1 MIIIEIIIKPINP
14 ACNPRFS
21 VSSPKLA
28 ETFWMDD
35 LSKDTGNAPYLKI
48 TARLFADS
56 PVSVFPIDIAAVPP
70 VIPISGL
77 TSRAIPGA
85 DTISPSKTIAN
96 RLLSPVSLAN
106 CFVKSVNFTAE
117 ESLNS
122 KDTIHSFSGYA
133 AIASSISFP
142 V

>member
-1 MIIIEIIIKPINP
+1 
-14 ACNPRFS
+14 
-21 VSSPKLA
+21 
-28 ETFWMDD
+28 MDD
-35 LSKDTGNAPYLKI
+35 LSKDIGNAPYLKI

-77 TSRAIPGA
+77 TTKAIPGA
-85 DTISPSKTIAN
+85 DTISPSKTIASL
-96 RLLSPVSLAN
+96 LLSPVSLAN
-106 CFVKSVNFTAE
+106 CFVKSVNLTAE

-133 AIASSISFP
+133 ATVSYTHLTLPTILL